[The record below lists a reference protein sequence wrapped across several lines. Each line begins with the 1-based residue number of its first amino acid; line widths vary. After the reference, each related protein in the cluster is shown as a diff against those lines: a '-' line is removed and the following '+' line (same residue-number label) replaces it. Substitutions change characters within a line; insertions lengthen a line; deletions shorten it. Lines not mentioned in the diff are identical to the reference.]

1 MLDLAPEVTA
11 DEVTTLLSGIEE
23 FQGDDHLAFRQGQ
36 RYVACLVRKPLPECQ
51 GVTLRSDGT
60 YLITGGLGALG
71 LKVAEW
77 MVEQGAQHLVLI
89 SRRSAAS
96 EVQQTLNQLQ
106 QAGAT
111 VHVAPADVSSE
122 AEMMRVF
129 EEMQASLPPLRGVI
143 HAAGIP
149 GYDALKDMQ
158 PGTLEAV
165 LRPKVVGAW
174 ILHQLTQGIPLDFFV
189 NFSSIASVWGSK
201 GQAHYAAA
209 NHFLDALAHYRRGLG
224 LPALSINWGPWA
236 GGGMAV
242 EEFQMWM
249 SRMGVEGLQPH
260 QAIAALERALATNW
274 TQITVAHVDWTL
286 FKGIFEARSKR
297 PILDLL
303 DGQPEQSPEKS
314 LYPEQKSEIIQ
325 RLEDSTTAERHS
337 LLLTHLQAEVAK
349 ILKLPQLPDPH
360 HGLFEL
366 GMDSLMAIEI
376 VNTIRS
382 QLQIELPIAEFMQA
396 SSIATL
402 TTLLLKQL
410 TPDDVTLELPGN
422 TLNLNDEAVLDD
434 SIRPAIAI
442 ATPADSSSILLTGA
456 SGFLGAFLLKELLE
470 QTQATFYCLVRAS
483 DLTSGIQKIQ
493 KNLNSY
499 NLWQD
504 QYCSRIIPVIGDL
517 SQPLLGLTTEHF
529 ETLAHQLDVIYHNGA
544 VLNFVYPYSALK
556 STNVLGTQEVL
567 RLACH
572 AKVKP
577 LHYVSTDAVFDSSG
591 YFDREVTEQ
600 ELIVHTAGIDLGYT
614 QTKWVA
620 EKLVTI
626 ARDRGLPVAIY
637 RPPLIAGDSQTG
649 HWNTDDFTCR
659 FIKGCIQ
666 MGSMP
671 NMNCGITLVPVDYV
685 SRAIAYLSQQN
696 ESLGNTFHLNN
707 PNYSSWS
714 DVADWINEFG
724 YPVRQLPYAE
734 WEAEL
739 IAAAASGENVL
750 SGLLPFFLKR
760 WSEEQLSFAGFG
772 QRRVKLNCEA
782 TVAKLSDAAIAC
794 PSISNALLN
803 TYFSHFIKSNFL
815 DTPKVQIGHW

>member
-1 MLDLAPEVTA
+1 
-11 DEVTTLLSGIEE
+11 
-23 FQGDDHLAFRQGQ
+23 
-36 RYVACLVRKPLPECQ
+36 
-51 GVTLRSDGT
+51 
-60 YLITGGLGALG
+60 
-71 LKVAEW
+71 
-77 MVEQGAQHLVLI
+77 
-89 SRRSAAS
+89 
-96 EVQQTLNQLQ
+96 
-106 QAGAT
+106 
-111 VHVAPADVSSE
+111 
-122 AEMMRVF
+122 
-129 EEMQASLPPLRGVI
+129 
-143 HAAGIP
+143 
-149 GYDALKDMQ
+149 
-158 PGTLEAV
+158 
-165 LRPKVVGAW
+165 
-174 ILHQLTQGIPLDFFV
+174 
-189 NFSSIASVWGSK
+189 
-201 GQAHYAAA
+201 
-209 NHFLDALAHYRRGLG
+209 
-224 LPALSINWGPWA
+224 
-236 GGGMAV
+236 
-242 EEFQMWM
+242 
-249 SRMGVEGLQPH
+249 
-260 QAIAALERALATNW
+260 
-274 TQITVAHVDWTL
+274 
-286 FKGIFEARSKR
+286 
-297 PILDLL
+297 
-303 DGQPEQSPEKS
+303 
-314 LYPEQKSEIIQ
+314 
-325 RLEDSTTAERHS
+325 
-337 LLLTHLQAEVAK
+337 
-349 ILKLPQLPDPH
+349 
-360 HGLFEL
+360 
-366 GMDSLMAIEI
+366 
-376 VNTIRS
+376 
-382 QLQIELPIAEFMQA
+382 
-396 SSIATL
+396 
-402 TTLLLKQL
+402 
-410 TPDDVTLELPGN
+410 
-422 TLNLNDEAVLDD
+422 
-434 SIRPAIAI
+434 
-442 ATPADSSSILLTGA
+442 
-456 SGFLGAFLLKELLE
+456 
-470 QTQATFYCLVRAS
+470 
-483 DLTSGIQKIQ
+483 
-493 KNLNSY
+493 
-499 NLWQD
+499 
-504 QYCSRIIPVIGDL
+504 
-517 SQPLLGLTTEHF
+517 
-529 ETLAHQLDVIYHNGA
+529 LDVIYHNGA

-794 PSISNALLN
+794 PSINNTLLN
-803 TYFSHFIKSNFL
+803 TYFSHFIHSGFL
-815 DTPKVQIGHW
+815 DTPKVQVGSW